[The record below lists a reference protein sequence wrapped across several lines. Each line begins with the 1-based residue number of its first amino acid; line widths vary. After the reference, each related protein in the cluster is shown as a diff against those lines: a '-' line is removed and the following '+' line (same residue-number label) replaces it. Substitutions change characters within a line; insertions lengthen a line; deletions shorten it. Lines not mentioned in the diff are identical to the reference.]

1 MDNTMY
7 KLVLAAIISF
17 AIAVVIAPM
26 LIPALHRLKFGQE
39 IREIGPKWHQ
49 KKSGTP
55 TMGGVIFI
63 IPVLVCSLLFVRN
76 MTGLCMVLFGTAFG
90 LIGFVD
96 DYIKVAK
103 KRNLGL
109 TEKQKLVLQIA
120 ASVIF
125 LYVGMHF
132 DIITS
137 EVVIPFAKISVDF
150 GYLYIPF
157 AIVVLL
163 GTTNAVNLTDGID
176 GLAASVTAVVS
187 IVFAVLAYIM
197 GNIAAVEFAVIL
209 FGGCA
214 GFFVFNRHP
223 AKVFMGDT
231 GSLFLGGS
239 VCALALVLGQ
249 PILLVLI
256 GGVYVIETASV
267 IIQVTSF
274 KLTGKRV
281 FKMSPIHHHFEM
293 SGWSEVKIV
302 AVAVAATLVFGV
314 IAVLG
319 GVNIG

>member
-1 MDNTMY
+1 MY
-7 KLVLAAIISF
+7 KLILAAVISF
-17 AIAVVIAPM
+17 AIAVVIAPA
-26 LIPALHRLKFGQE
+26 LIPVLHRLKFGQE
-39 IREIGPKWHQ
+39 IREIGPKWHK

-55 TMGGVIFI
+55 TMGGIIFI

-76 MTGLCMVLFGTAFG
+76 MTGLCLVLFGTSFG

-96 DYIKVAK
+96 DYIKVVK

-109 TEKQKLVLQIA
+109 TEKQKLILQIA

-125 LYVGMHF
+125 LYVAMHY
-132 DIITS
+132 DIVTTD
-137 EVVIPFAKISVDF
+137 VVIPFVKTTVDL
-150 GYLYIPF
+150 GWLYIPF
-157 AIVVLL
+157 ALVVLL

-176 GLAASVTAVVS
+176 GLASSVTAVVS
-187 IVFAVLAYIM
+187 LVFAIIAYLL

-209 FGGCA
+209 LGGCV
-214 GFFVFNRHP
+214 GFFLFNRHP

-239 VCALALVLGQ
+239 VCALALVLKL
-249 PILLVLI
+249 PILLVII
-256 GGVYVIETASV
+256 GGVYVLETASV

-293 SGWSEVKIV
+293 CGWSEVKIV
-302 AVAVAATLVFGV
+302 SAAVALTVVLGV